1 MIRSINTK
9 LLLLVFGILISTA
22 LVRMFFTKRDL
33 QQKISETEEHS
44 VRNVI

>member
-1 MIRSINTK
+1 MIRTLNTK
-9 LLLLVFGILISTA
+9 MLLLVFDILITTA